1 MPEFIFLAHNMITRF
16 GKRYF
21 TNMVAGNVTSLGKD
35 VAIGIGSTSAS
46 IDDTRLDFEWYR
58 LPVSYG
64 STDIQT
70 VNGVTTYSVIYKTT
84 LPQNIAG
91 TISEIGLY
99 PSSRVSINEY
109 DSKFISDFTDNLTWT
124 DELNQNPNIE
134 SNTDTTTYSKI
145 GNSVLKMVAGTND
158 PTEYTNS
165 ESVLN
170 LSGYSTADSISL
182 AYYKYDANLLS
193 IKLRLY
199 TSDSDYY
206 EYTITPLSGTGYK
219 LQSDISLS
227 TVLLNPVGSPNLSSI
242 SKIGFLITP
251 TSGNATAVGMDG
263 FRINDED
270 TFDPEFGII
279 SRSILSTP
287 IIKLAGRQI
296 DLEYKLDLGYGS

>member
-35 VAIGIGSTSAS
+35 VAIGIGSTAAS

-99 PSSRVSINEY
+99 PSSRASINEA

-124 DELNQNPNIE
+124 DEVNQNPDIE
-134 SNTDTTTYSKI
+134 SNTDLVTYSKI
-145 GNSVLKMVAGTND
+145 GNSVLKMIAGTND

-182 AYYKYDANLLS
+182 AYYKYDANLSS
-193 IKLRLY
+193 IKIRLY
-199 TSDSDYY
+199 TSDSAYY
-206 EYTITPLSGTGYK
+206 QYTVTPPSGTGYK
-219 LQSDISLS
+219 LQADIPLSD
-227 TVLLNPVGSPNLSSI
+227 VFLNPVGSPNLASI

-251 TSGNATAVGMDG
+251 TTGNSTAVGMDG

-279 SRSILSTP
+279 SRSVLSSP

>member
-1 MPEFIFLAHNMITRF
+1 MITRF

-21 TNMVAGNVTSLGKD
+21 TNMIAGNITSLGKD
-35 VAIGIGSTSAS
+35 VAIGIGSSAAS

-70 VNGVTTYSVIYKTT
+70 VNGVTTYTVIYKTT

-99 PSSRVSINEY
+99 PSSRISINES

-124 DELNQNPNIE
+124 DEVGQNPDFEI
-134 SNTDTTTYSKI
+134 NTATTTYSKI
-145 GNSVLKMVAGTND
+145 GDSVLKMVAGVND

-170 LSGYSTADSISL
+170 LSGYSTADSITIS
-182 AYYKYDANLLS
+182 YYKYDANLSS

-199 TSDSDYY
+199 TTNSDYY
-206 EYTITPLSGTGYK
+206 QYTITPLSGTGHK
-219 LQSDISLS
+219 LQPDIPLS
-227 TVLLNPVGSPNLSSI
+227 SVLLSPVGTPNLASI
-242 SKIGFLITP
+242 AKIGFLITP
-251 TSGNATAVGMDG
+251 TTGNATAVGMDG

-270 TFDPEFGII
+270 TFDPQFGII
-279 SRSILSTP
+279 SRSVLSSP

>member
-1 MPEFIFLAHNMITRF
+1 MITRF

-21 TNMVAGNVTSLGKD
+21 TNMIAGNITSLGKD
-35 VAIGIGSTSAS
+35 VAIGIGTSAAS

-70 VNGVTTYSVIYKTT
+70 VNGVTTYTVIYKTT

-99 PSSRVSINEY
+99 PSSRISINES

-124 DELNQNPNIE
+124 DEVGQNPDFEI
-134 SNTDTTTYSKI
+134 NTATTTYSKI
-145 GNSVLKMVAGTND
+145 GDSVLKMVAGVND

-170 LSGYSTADSISL
+170 LSGYSTADSITIS
-182 AYYKYDANLLS
+182 YYKYDANLSS

-199 TSDSDYY
+199 TTNSDYY
-206 EYTITPLSGTGYK
+206 QYTITPLSGTGHK
-219 LQSDISLS
+219 LQPDIPLS
-227 TVLLNPVGSPNLSSI
+227 SVLISPVGTPNLASI
-242 SKIGFLITP
+242 AKIGFLITP
-251 TSGNATAVGMDG
+251 TTGNATAVGMDG

-270 TFDPEFGII
+270 TFDPQFGII
-279 SRSILSTP
+279 SRSVLSSP

>member
-1 MPEFIFLAHNMITRF
+1 MITRF

-21 TNMVAGNVTSLGKD
+21 TNMIAGNITSLGKD
-35 VAIGIGSTSAS
+35 VAIGIGTSAAS

-70 VNGVTTYSVIYKTT
+70 VNGVTTYTVIYKTT

-99 PSSRVSINEY
+99 PSSRISINES

-124 DELNQNPNIE
+124 DEVGQNPDFEI
-134 SNTDTTTYSKI
+134 NTSTTTYSKI
-145 GNSVLKMVAGTND
+145 GDSVLKMVAGIND

-170 LSGYSTADSISL
+170 LSGYSTADSITIS
-182 AYYKYDANLLS
+182 YYKYDANLSS

-199 TSDSDYY
+199 TTNSDYY
-206 EYTITPLSGTGYK
+206 EYTITPLSGTGHK
-219 LQSDISLS
+219 LQPDIPLS
-227 TVLLNPVGSPNLSSI
+227 SVLLSPVGTPNLASI
-242 SKIGFLITP
+242 AKIGFLITP
-251 TSGNATAVGMDG
+251 TTGNATAVGMDG

-270 TFDPEFGII
+270 TFDPQFGII
-279 SRSILSTP
+279 SRSVLSSP

>member
-1 MPEFIFLAHNMITRF
+1 MITRF

-21 TNMVAGNVTSLGKD
+21 TNMIAGNITSLGKD
-35 VAIGIGSTSAS
+35 VAIGIGTSAAS
-46 IDDTRLDFEWYR
+46 IDDTRLNFEWYR

-70 VNGVTTYSVIYKTT
+70 VNGVTTYTVIYKTT

-99 PSSRVSINEY
+99 PSSRISINES

-124 DELNQNPNIE
+124 DEVGQNPDFEI
-134 SNTDTTTYSKI
+134 NTDTTTYSKI
-145 GNSVLKMVAGTND
+145 GDSVLKMVAGIND

-170 LSGYSTADSISL
+170 LSGYSTADSITLS
-182 AYYKYDANLLS
+182 YYKYDADLSS

-199 TSDSDYY
+199 TTDSDYY
-206 EYTITPLSGTGYK
+206 EYTITPPSGTGHK
-219 LQSDISLS
+219 LQSDISLAS
-227 TVLLNPVGSPNLSSI
+227 VLLSPVGTPNLASI
-242 SKIGFLITP
+242 AKIGFLITP
-251 TSGNATAVGMDG
+251 TTGNSTAVGMDG

-279 SRSILSTP
+279 SRSVLSSP

>member
-1 MPEFIFLAHNMITRF
+1 MITRF

-21 TNMVAGNVTSLGKD
+21 TNMIAGNVTSLGKD
-35 VAIGIGSTSAS
+35 VAIGIGSTSPS
-46 IDDTRLDFEWYR
+46 VNNSRLQFEWYR

-70 VNGVTTYSVIYKTT
+70 VDGVTTYSVIYKTT

-91 TISEIGLY
+91 TISEIALY
-99 PSSRVSINEY
+99 PDSRLSINEY
-109 DSKFISDFTDNLTWT
+109 DGKFISDFTDNLTWS

-134 SNTDTTTYSKI
+134 VNTDSVTYSKI
-145 GNSVLKMVAGTND
+145 GNSVLKMVAATDD
-158 PTEYTNS
+158 PTEYANT

-170 LSGYSTADSISL
+170 LSGYSSADSITL
-182 AYYKYDANLLS
+182 AYYKYDANLAS
-193 IKLRLY
+193 IKIRLY
-199 TSDSDYY
+199 TTDSDYY
-206 EYTITPLSGTGYK
+206 EYTISPVSGTGHK
-219 LQSDISLS
+219 LQPDISLA
-227 TVLLNPVGSPNLSSI
+227 TLLANPVGSPNSASI
-242 SKIGFLITP
+242 NKIGFLITP
-251 TSGNATAVGMDG
+251 TTGNSTAVGMDG

-279 SRSILSTP
+279 SRSVLSSP